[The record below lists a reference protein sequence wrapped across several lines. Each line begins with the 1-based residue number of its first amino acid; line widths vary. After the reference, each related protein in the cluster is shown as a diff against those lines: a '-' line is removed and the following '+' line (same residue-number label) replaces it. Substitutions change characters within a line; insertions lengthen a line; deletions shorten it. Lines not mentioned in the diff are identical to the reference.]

1 MLRDRPVMNANRDKD
16 PPACLVDSSR
26 QVGAIDLGSK
36 NFKFV
41 FGRMVN
47 GVTST
52 ELIRKER
59 FDLGR
64 EVTEN
69 DGLIGDARIAEVKQ
83 SLSEFVHYC
92 RERGASDVLG
102 ITASAIR
109 NARNYQ
115 RIRDVA
121 DEAGVRLEL
130 ADGARE
136 GEIGYFAATGG
147 APNKLVTE
155 VGSRSMQVTWERDGD
170 ILSRSV
176 SVGYEQAY
184 ESFIEHESTLREAE
198 KRFHKF
204 LDGNFREIPQHT
216 DQYFAL
222 AANTA
227 TAFAAGEVE
236 TTLDKKTL
244 DRAMARLRTLP
255 ASQFDELKA
264 SLPKAEK
271 ILPGLIFI
279 QYIMARSGHGE
290 MCASANELPVG
301 MVVEYFLDPAL
312 ASV

>member
-1 MLRDRPVMNANRDKD
+1 MNANNDQH
-16 PPACLVDSSR
+16 SSPDAVESPR

-41 FGRMVN
+41 FGRQVN
-47 GVTST
+47 SVITT
-52 ELIRKER
+52 ELIRKEH
-59 FDLGR
+59 FELGK

-69 DGLIGDARIAEVKQ
+69 DGLIGEEKIAQVKS
-83 SLSEFVHYC
+83 SLSAFVRYC
-92 RERGASDVLG
+92 KERGASDVLA

-109 NARNYQ
+109 NAKNYQ

-121 DEAGVRLEL
+121 HEAGVNLEL

-136 GEIGYFAATGG
+136 GQIGYLAATWG
-147 APNKLVTE
+147 APSMLVTE
-155 VGSRSMQVTWERDGD
+155 VGSKSMQVTWEKDGD
-170 ILSRSV
+170 IVSRSV

-184 ESFIEHESTLREAE
+184 ESFIEHESTLQEAE

-216 DQYFAL
+216 DKYFAL

-227 TAFAAGEVE
+227 TSFVSGEPDSE
-236 TTLDKKTL
+236 GEKTLDKDSL
-244 DRAMARLRTLP
+244 ERAMVRIRTLP
-255 ASQFDELKA
+255 TTQFNELKV

-279 QYIMARSGHGE
+279 QYIMKHSGHSE
-290 MCASANELPVG
+290 MCASPNELPVG
-301 MVVEYFLDPAL
+301 LVVEYFLDPG
-312 ASV
+312 SVSV

>member
-1 MLRDRPVMNANRDKD
+1 MNANRDKD
-16 PPACLVDSSR
+16 PSPRLDEFIR

-41 FGRMVN
+41 FGRKVN
-47 GVTST
+47 GVITT

-59 FDLGR
+59 FNLGK

-69 DGLIGDARIAEVKQ
+69 NGLIGETRIAQVKQ

-92 RERGASDVLG
+92 RERGTSDVLG

-121 DEAGVRLEL
+121 DEVGVNLEL

-155 VGSRSMQVTWERDGD
+155 VGSKSMQVTWERDGD

-184 ESFIEHESTLREAE
+184 ESFIEHESTLCEAE
-198 KRFHKF
+198 KGFHKF

-227 TAFAAGEVE
+227 TSFAAGELE
-236 TTLDKKTL
+236 STIDKDRL
-244 DRAMARLRTLP
+244 DRTMARLRTLP

-271 ILPGLIFI
+271 ILPGLIFV
-279 QYIMARSGHGE
+279 QYIMERSGHGE
-290 MCASANELPVG
+290 MCASPNELPVG
-301 MVVEYFLDPAL
+301 LVVEYFLDPG
-312 ASV
+312 

>member
-1 MLRDRPVMNANRDKD
+1 MNANNFQKPSPDAVESAK
-16 PPACLVDSSR
+16 

-41 FGRMVN
+41 FGYQVN
-47 GVTST
+47 GVIIT

-59 FDLGR
+59 FELGK
-64 EVTEN
+64 EVSKN
-69 DGLIGDARIAEVKQ
+69 NGLIGEEKIAQVKQ
-83 SLSEFVHYC
+83 SLSQFVHYC
-92 RERGASDVLG
+92 RERGAPDVLA

-121 DEAGVRLEL
+121 HEVGVSLEF

-136 GEIGYFAATGG
+136 GEIGYFAATCGT
-147 APNKLVTE
+147 PNMLVTE
-155 VGSRSMQVTWERDGD
+155 VGSKSMQVTWERDGD

-198 KRFHKF
+198 KKFHKF
-204 LDGNFREIPQHT
+204 LDGNFRKIPQHT

-227 TAFAAGEVE
+227 TCFASGSLDSEGER
-236 TTLDKKTL
+236 TLDKDRL
-244 DRAMARLRTLP
+244 DRMMAKLRTLP
-255 ASQFDELKA
+255 ASQFNELKA

-279 QYIMARSGHGE
+279 QYIMKRTGHSE
-290 MCASANELPVG
+290 MFASPNELPVG
-301 MVVEYFLDPAL
+301 LVVEYFLAPGS
-312 ASV
+312 ASI

>member
-1 MLRDRPVMNANRDKD
+1 MHADNDQNPSICVDRSAG
-16 PPACLVDSSR
+16 

-41 FGRMVN
+41 FGRKAN
-47 GVTST
+47 GVVTT
-52 ELIRKER
+52 ELVRKER
-59 FDLGR
+59 FELGK
-64 EVTEN
+64 ELSEN
-69 DGLIGDARIAEVKQ
+69 NGLIREERISQVKQ
-83 SLSEFVHYC
+83 SLSAFVHYC
-92 RERGASDVLG
+92 TERGASDVLA

-115 RIRDVA
+115 RIRDIAHEV
-121 DEAGVRLEL
+121 GVNLEL

-136 GEIGYFAATGG
+136 GQIGYLAATDG

-155 VGSRSMQVTWERDGD
+155 VGSKSMQVSWERDGN

-198 KRFHKF
+198 QRFHKF

-227 TAFAAGEVE
+227 TSFVSGESDSE
-236 TTLDKKTL
+236 LESTLDKHRL
-244 DRAMARLRTLP
+244 DHTMTRLRTLP
-255 ASQFDELKA
+255 ASQYNDLKA

-279 QYIMARSGHGE
+279 QYIMERSGHTE
-290 MCASANELPVG
+290 VRASPNELPVG
-301 MVVEYFLDPAL
+301 LVVEYFLRP
-312 ASV
+312 SGPSR

>member
-1 MLRDRPVMNANRDKD
+1 MNANNDKNSS
-16 PPACLVDSSR
+16 PWVDQSTR

-41 FGRMVN
+41 FGQKVN
-47 GVTST
+47 GVITT

-59 FDLGR
+59 FELGK

-69 DGLIGDARIAEVKQ
+69 NGLIGEERIAQVKQ
-83 SLSEFVHYC
+83 SLSKFVHYC
-92 RERGASDVLG
+92 RERGASDVLA

-121 DEAGVRLEL
+121 DEVGVNLEL

-155 VGSRSMQVTWERDGD
+155 VGSKSMQVTWERDGD

-227 TAFAAGEVE
+227 TAFAAGELDR
-236 TTLDKKTL
+236 TLDKDRL

-255 ASQFDELKA
+255 ASQFHELKA
-264 SLPKAEK
+264 SLSKGEK

-279 QYIMARSGHGE
+279 QYIMERSGHSE
-290 MCASANELPVG
+290 MCASPNELPVG
-301 MVVEYFLDPAL
+301 LVVEYFLDPGL
-312 ASV
+312 AAV

>member
-1 MLRDRPVMNANRDKD
+1 MNTDNNHNSSICMDR
-16 PPACLVDSSR
+16 SSR

-41 FGRMVN
+41 FGRKTN
-47 GVTST
+47 GVVTT

-59 FDLGR
+59 LELGK

-69 DGLIGDARIAEVKQ
+69 NGLIGEERITQVKQ

-92 RERGASDVLG
+92 RERGASDVLA

-109 NARNYQ
+109 NARNYG
-115 RIRDVA
+115 RIRDIAHEV
-121 DEAGVRLEL
+121 GVNLEL

-136 GEIGYFAATGG
+136 GQIGYLAATGG

-155 VGSRSMQVTWERDGD
+155 VGSKSMQVTWERDGD

-184 ESFIEHESTLREAE
+184 ESFIEHESTLLEAE
-198 KRFHKF
+198 QRFHKF

-227 TAFAAGEVE
+227 TSFVSGESDSE
-236 TTLDKKTL
+236 LERTLHKHRL
-244 DRAMARLRTLP
+244 DRAMTRLRTLP
-255 ASQFDELKA
+255 ASQYNELKA

-279 QYIMARSGHGE
+279 QYIMERSGHTE
-290 MCASANELPVG
+290 MRASPNELPVG
-301 MVVEYFLDPAL
+301 LVVEYFLDPGL
-312 ASV
+312 AAE

>member
-1 MLRDRPVMNANRDKD
+1 MNTDSNHNSSICMDR
-16 PPACLVDSSR
+16 SSG

-41 FGRMVN
+41 FGRKTN
-47 GVTST
+47 GVVTT

-59 FDLGR
+59 LELGK

-69 DGLIGDARIAEVKQ
+69 NGLIGEERITQVKQ

-92 RERGASDVLG
+92 RERGASDVLA

-109 NARNYQ
+109 NARNYR
-115 RIRDVA
+115 RIRDIAHEV
-121 DEAGVRLEL
+121 GVNLEL

-136 GEIGYFAATGG
+136 GQIGYLAATGG

-155 VGSRSMQVTWERDGD
+155 VGSKSMQVTWERDGD

-184 ESFIEHESTLREAE
+184 ESFIEHESTLLEAE
-198 KRFHKF
+198 QRFHKF
-204 LDGNFREIPQHT
+204 LDGNFREIPNHT

-227 TAFAAGEVE
+227 TSFVSGEPDSE
-236 TTLDKKTL
+236 LERTLDKHTL
-244 DRAMARLRTLP
+244 DHAMTRLRTLP
-255 ASQFDELKA
+255 ASQYNELKA

-279 QYIMARSGHGE
+279 QYIMERSGHTE
-290 MCASANELPVG
+290 LRASPNELPVG
-301 MVVEYFLDPAL
+301 LVVEYFLGPGL
-312 ASV
+312 AAV

>member
-1 MLRDRPVMNANRDKD
+1 MHANNDN
-16 PPACLVDSSR
+16 SSSPCVNESTR

-41 FGRMVN
+41 FGQKVN
-47 GVTST
+47 GVITT

-59 FDLGR
+59 FELGK

-69 DGLIGDARIAEVKQ
+69 NGLVREEKIAQVKQ
-83 SLSEFVHYC
+83 SLSLFVHYC
-92 RERGASDVLG
+92 RERGATDVLA

-121 DEAGVRLEL
+121 DEVGVNVEL

-136 GEIGYFAATGG
+136 GKIGYFAATGG

-155 VGSRSMQVTWERDGD
+155 VGSKSMQVTWERDGD

-184 ESFIEHESTLREAE
+184 ESFIEHESRLREAE
-198 KRFHKF
+198 KRFDKF

-227 TAFAAGEVE
+227 TSFAAGELDSE
-236 TTLDKKTL
+236 LERTLDKNRL

-255 ASQFDELKA
+255 ASQFGELKA

-279 QYIMARSGHGE
+279 QYIMERSGHSV
-290 MCASANELPVG
+290 MCVSPNELPVG
-301 MVVEYFLDPAL
+301 LVVEYFLDPGL

>member
-1 MLRDRPVMNANRDKD
+1 MHANNEKSS
-16 PPACLVDSSR
+16 PPCVTESTR

-41 FGRMVN
+41 FGQKVN
-47 GVTST
+47 GVITT

-59 FDLGR
+59 FELGK

-69 DGLIGDARIAEVKQ
+69 NGLIREERIAQVKQ
-83 SLSEFVHYC
+83 SLSFFVHYC
-92 RERGASDVLG
+92 RERGATDVLA

-121 DEAGVRLEL
+121 DEVGVNLEL

-155 VGSRSMQVTWERDGD
+155 VGSKSMQVTWERDGE

-184 ESFIEHESTLREAE
+184 ESFIKHESTLREAE

-227 TAFAAGEVE
+227 TSFAAGELDSE
-236 TTLDKKTL
+236 LERTLDRDRL
-244 DRAMARLRTLP
+244 DRAMARLRTLS
-255 ASQFDELKA
+255 ASRFDELKA

-279 QYIMARSGHGE
+279 HYIMERSGHSE
-290 MCASANELPVG
+290 MLVSPNELPVG
-301 MVVEYFLDPAL
+301 LVVEYFLDPGL